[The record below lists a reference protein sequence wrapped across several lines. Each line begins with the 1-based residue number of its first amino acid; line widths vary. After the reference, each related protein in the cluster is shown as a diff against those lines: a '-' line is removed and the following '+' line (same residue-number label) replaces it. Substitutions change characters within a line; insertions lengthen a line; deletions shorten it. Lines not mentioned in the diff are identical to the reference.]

1 MYKKISDY
9 GVIGNFHS
17 LALIGLDGS
26 IDWLC
31 LPHLYSPSLFGAL
44 LDSEKGGYFTV
55 TPADEYD
62 STAEYLEDTNILSTC
77 FRTRT
82 GEATLTDFMTVPFGP
97 EEERRKER
105 HELYRRIEVTEGEI
119 SFRVCF
125 EPKLDYGRARTA
137 VIGIDGRVKAEAGGS
152 SIYLEA
158 TMPLEALEDRAAG
171 TWLLRKGE
179 TAWLHMRYGIGIMG
193 GFDIAKAERA
203 LDQSARYWR
212 IWAKKSETGVRVDL
226 GPYKKMIIRS
236 ALILKLLYFYPKGTM
251 AAAAT
256 TSLPEVVR
264 GVRNWDYRHA
274 WLRDTFFTLEALFN
288 IGHQEEAQGYFGWI
302 EELVMKYGPGI
313 QSVYGL
319 NGEKDLPECE
329 LGHLDG
335 YKGSRPVRIGNGA
348 TAQRQH
354 DIYGEILNAVHKHTE
369 LTGELNPKLWPSL
382 RSICDFAAGSWRLED
397 YGIWEMKSGPR
408 HFTYSKVM
416 CWAALDRGIRLAES
430 FGLDGDTAGWKNEAD
445 EIRREVMDKGWN
457 KGRQAFVQHYET
469 NSMDASNLLIPVV
482 GFLPFDDHMVIS
494 TVEAIRRELSFNDCF
509 FYRYRTDDGLPGE
522 EGAFLICSFWYIDYL
537 IARWRL
543 EEAETYL
550 RRTETVSNH
559 LGLFSEEYDFKW
571 MEPLGNFPQA
581 YTHLGYINTVLAL
594 RKARAALKRSGPVI

>member
-31 LPHLYSPSLFGAL
+31 LPHLYSPSIFGAL
-44 LDSEKGGYFTV
+44 LDSEKGGYFSV
-55 TPADEYD
+55 TPEGEYD
-62 STAEYLEDTNILSTC
+62 STAEYLENTNILSTC
-77 FRTRT
+77 FRTRQ

-105 HELYRRIEVTEGEI
+105 HELYRRIEVVKGGME
-119 SFRVCF
+119 FRVRF
-125 EPKLDYGRARTA
+125 EPRLDYGRAA
-137 VIGIDGRVKAEAGGS
+137 AKISGIDGTVKAVAGRD
-152 SIYLEA
+152 SIHLEA
-158 TMPLEALEDRAAG
+158 TRPLETLGDRAEG
-171 TWLLRKGE
+171 TWVVKEGE
-179 TAWLHMRYGIGIMG
+179 TAWLHMRYGIGIEG
-193 GFDIAKAERA
+193 GFDAAKAERA

-226 GPYKKMIIRS
+226 GPYKEMIMRS

-288 IGHQEEAQGYFGWI
+288 IGHGEEAHGYFGWI
-302 EELVMKYGPGI
+302 EDLVMTYGPAI

-329 LGHLDG
+329 LDHLDG
-335 YKGSRPVRIGNGA
+335 YKGSRPVRIGNNA
-348 TAQRQH
+348 ALQRQN
-354 DIYGEILNAVHKHTE
+354 DIYGDILNAVHKHAE
-369 LTGELNPKLWPSL
+369 LTGKLNPRLWPSL
-382 RSICDFAAGSWRLED
+382 RSICDFAAGSWRDKD
-397 YGIWEMKSGPR
+397 YGIWEMKSGPH

-416 CWAALDRGIRLAES
+416 CWAALERGIRLAES
-430 FGLDGDTAGWKNEAD
+430 YGLNGDTRGWKDEAGD
-445 EIRREVMDKGWN
+445 IRRDIMENGWDE
-457 KGRQAFVQHYET
+457 GRLAFVQHYET
-469 NSMDASNLLIPVV
+469 DRMDASSLLIPMV
-482 GFLPFDDHMVIS
+482 GFLPFDDPRVIS
-494 TVEAIRRELSFNDCF
+494 TVEATKRELSFNDCF
-509 FYRYRTDDGLPGE
+509 FYRYKTDDGLPGE

-581 YTHLGYINTVLAL
+581 YTHLGYINSVLAL
-594 RKARAALKRSGPVI
+594 RKARAALKRAGPVV

>member
-31 LPHLYSPSLFGAL
+31 LPHLYSPSIFGAL
-44 LDSEKGGYFTV
+44 LDSEKGGYFSV
-55 TPADEYD
+55 TPEGEYD
-62 STAEYLEDTNILSTC
+62 STAEYLENTNILSTC
-77 FRTRT
+77 FRTRQ

-97 EEERRKER
+97 EEERKKER
-105 HELYRRIEVTEGEI
+105 HELYRRIEVVKGGME
-119 SFRVCF
+119 FRVRF
-125 EPKLDYGRARTA
+125 EPRLDYGRAA
-137 VIGIDGRVKAEAGGS
+137 AKISGIDCTVKAVAGRD
-152 SIYLEA
+152 SIHLEA
-158 TMPLEALEDRAAG
+158 TRPLEILGDRAEGA
-171 TWLLRKGE
+171 WVVREGE
-179 TAWLHMRYGIGIMG
+179 TAWLHMRYGIGIEG
-193 GFDIAKAERA
+193 GFDAAKAERA

-226 GPYKKMIIRS
+226 GPYKEMIMRS

-288 IGHQEEAQGYFGWI
+288 IGHGEEAHGYFGWI
-302 EELVMKYGPGI
+302 EELVMKYGPAI

-335 YKGSRPVRIGNGA
+335 YKGSRPVRIGNNA
-348 TAQRQH
+348 ALQRQN
-354 DIYGEILNAVHKHTE
+354 DIYGDILNAVHKHAE
-369 LTGELNPKLWPSL
+369 LTGELNPRLWPSL
-382 RSICDFAAGSWRLED
+382 RSICDFAAESWRDKD
-397 YGIWEMKSGPR
+397 YGIWEMKSGPH

-416 CWAALDRGIRLAES
+416 CWTALERGIRLAES
-430 FGLDGDTAGWKNEAD
+430 YGLNGDTRGWKDEAG
-445 EIRREVMDKGWN
+445 EIRRDIMENGWDE
-457 KGRQAFVQHYET
+457 GRLAFVQHYET
-469 NSMDASNLLIPVV
+469 DRMDASSLLIPMV
-482 GFLPFDDHMVIS
+482 GFLPFDDPRVIS
-494 TVEAIRRELSFNDCF
+494 TVEATKRELSFNDCF
-509 FYRYRTDDGLPGE
+509 FYRYKTDDGLPGE

-581 YTHLGYINTVLAL
+581 YTHLGYINSVLAL
-594 RKARAALKRSGPVI
+594 RKARAALKRAGPVV

>member
-1 MYKKISDY
+1 MYKKISEY

-31 LPHLYSPSLFGAL
+31 LPHLYSPSVFGAL
-44 LDSEKGGYFTV
+44 LDSEKGGYFSV
-55 TPADEYD
+55 TPADDYD
-62 STAEYLEDTNILSTC
+62 STAEYLENTNILATC
-77 FRTRT
+77 FRTRK
-82 GEATLTDFMTVPFGP
+82 GEATLTDFMTIPFGP

-105 HELYRRIEVTEGEI
+105 HELYRRVEVTEGEMA
-119 SFRVCF
+119 FRVCF
-125 EPKLDYGRARTA
+125 EPKPDYARARP
-137 VIGIDGRVKAEAGGS
+137 VVKGIDGKVVVEAGGNRL
-152 SIYLEA
+152 YLEA
-158 TMPLEALEDRAAG
+158 TMPLEPLNDRAVG
-171 TWLLRKGE
+171 TWTLRKGE
-179 TAWLHMRYGIGIMG
+179 TAWLHMRYGIGIEG
-193 GFDIAKAERA
+193 GFDAAKAERA

-226 GPYKKMIIRS
+226 GPYKEMIIRS

-274 WLRDTFFTLEALFN
+274 WLRDTFFTLDALFN
-288 IGHQEEAQGYFGWI
+288 IGHDEEAHGFFRWI
-302 EELVMKYGPGI
+302 EELVIRYGPGI

-319 NGEKDLPECE
+319 NGDKDLPECE
-329 LGHLDG
+329 LDHLDG
-335 YKGSRPVRIGNGA
+335 YKGSRPVRVGNGA
-348 TAQRQH
+348 ATQRQH
-354 DIYGEILNAVHKHTE
+354 DIYGEILNTVHKHAE
-369 LTGELNPKLWPSL
+369 LTGELNPRLWPSL
-382 RSICDFAAGSWRLED
+382 RSICDFAAGSWRLKD
-397 YGIWEMKSGPR
+397 FGIWEMKSGPR

-416 CWAALDRGIRLAES
+416 CWAALDRGIRLAEG
-430 FGLDGDTAGWKNEAD
+430 FGLDGDTKGWKDEAD
-445 EIRREVMDKGWN
+445 ALRSDVMENGWDE
-457 KGRQAFVQHYET
+457 GRLAFVQHYET
-469 NSMDASNLLIPVV
+469 DSMDASNLLIPVV
-482 GFLPFDDHMVIS
+482 GFLPFGDPRIIS
-494 TVEAIRRELSFNDCF
+494 TVEAIRRELSFDGCF

-594 RKARAALKRSGPVI
+594 RRARAALRSKEPAI